1 MPIFSPETENNNEQA
16 DSDSATLK
24 KLRILVVEN
33 DFLLCELMK
42 YSLESEGYAVDV
54 CVTAEEAMSVLP
66 RMYSLIIANVS
77 VLGQDSAGLGTY
89 LRQNGET
96 ADIPLVFISSSETEE
111 GIISAYESG
120 VDAFLK
126 KPFSMRE
133 MVARINAVM
142 RRYKRTPSVSSPKRI
157 SHDDLCVNL
166 VTREAS
172 MAEEPLDMT
181 MQECQLLGFLMLNR
195 NKLYSAEEIVN
206 ELWPE
211 CKLKADPH
219 VRIMSMIDSIKSQ
232 IGVYSLYI
240 VADDCFSYAYVEAS

>member
-1 MPIFSPETENNNEQA
+1 MPVLYLCQYFRPETENNNEQA

-126 KPFSMRE
+126 ERNPPE
-133 MVARINAVM
+133 G
-142 RRYKRTPSVSSPKRI
+142 Y
-157 SHDDLCVNL
+157 LL
-166 VTREAS
+166 VT
-172 MAEEPLDMT
+172 
-181 MQECQLLGFLMLNR
+181 
-195 NKLYSAEEIVN
+195 
-206 ELWPE
+206 
-211 CKLKADPH
+211 PH
-219 VRIMSMIDSIKSQ
+219 SGPAGR
-232 IGVYSLYI
+232 
-240 VADDCFSYAYVEAS
+240 